1 VFRYRAQEGEKG
13 TGWGGKRGWLPLSLV
28 VKHGVENNEELADTG
43 DERGLGVLTVSTQ
56 PQIKS
61 SDDGIAANTCNRRHI
76 QDAPNLGAAA
86 PDTTTAAHAS
96 TVAVKW
102 RQTRQCGDLLAV
114 EHSQFETQ

>member
-1 VFRYRAQEGEKG
+1 VSVGVCQRV
-13 TGWGGKRGWLPLSLV
+13 LSWSMALRITR
-28 VKHGVENNEELADTG
+28 NLRIQAMS
-43 DERGLGVLTVSTQ
+43 GLGVLTISTQ

-61 SDDGIAANTCNRRHI
+61 SDDGIAANNCNRRHI

-102 RQTRQCGDLLAV
+102 RQTHHCGDLLAV
-114 EHSQFETQ
+114 